1 MNEKEIGEIR
11 RTLRFEHTN
20 ITKICGCYVNGK
32 GEIITTFQTPFGMMS
47 QDEAEK
53 YLSIFKRTLSGTP
66 DKNLHSLEF
75 TSEQVTDSEEHRL
88 LTALKTSELQDTE
101 LLATF
106 YDKVRGSF
114 ASEENYVILLT
125 HCAYDVPYKAADGR
139 RVEGDGAVYSFVLCS
154 VCPVKMSKSALVYRA
169 GEKQFRFGNGEC
181 AICLPETGFLFP
193 AFDDRQTNIYGTLYY
208 TASDENLHEELIAS
222 LFHTKTPMTATTE
235 NETFRT
241 VLAESL
247 EENCSFAVA
256 KNLHREISRQLED
269 HKASKEAEP
278 LVLSKHQ
285 MSELL
290 EDCGM
295 PAEKR
300 EAFIE
305 HYDDSFGKGVDI
317 SPRNLVNP
325 KKFEL
330 KTPDVLIKVAPG
342 RSDLVE
348 TRVIDGTKY
357 ILIRADEGVELNG
370 LNVSIEN
377 A

>member
-32 GEIITTFQTPFGMMS
+32 GEIITTFDSSFGLMA

-53 YLSIFKRTLSGTP
+53 YLSIFRRTLSGTP
-66 DKNLHSLEF
+66 DKNLLNLTFS
-75 TSEQVTDSEEHRL
+75 SEQVTNGEEHKL
-88 LTALKTSELQDTE
+88 LSELKASE
-101 LLATF
+101 LKDAEQIGAF
-106 YDKVRGSF
+106 YDKVI
-114 ASEENYVILLT
+114 ASYISKENYVILLT
-125 HCAYDVPYKAADGR
+125 YCAYDVPYKASDGQ
-139 RVEGDGAVYSFVLCS
+139 RVEGDSTVYSFVLGS
-154 VCPVKMSKSALVYRA
+154 ICPVKMSKSALLYRA
-169 GEKQFRFGNGEC
+169 GEKQFRFDGGEC
-181 AICLPETGFLFP
+181 AICTPEAGFLFP
-193 AFDDRQTNIYGTLYY
+193 AFDDRQTNIYNALYY
-208 TASDENLHEELIAS
+208 AASDENLHEELIAS
-222 LFHTKTPMTATTE
+222 LFGTKTPMTASVE

-241 VLAESL
+241 VLADAL
-247 EENCSFAVA
+247 EENCSFSVV
-256 KNLHREISRQLED
+256 KKMHKEISKQLEE
-269 HKASKEAEP
+269 HKASKEADP

-285 MSELL
+285 VSELL

-305 HYDDSFGKGVDI
+305 RYDEGFGKGADV

-348 TRVIDGTKY
+348 TRVIDGMKY
-357 ILIRADEGVELNG
+357 ILIRADDGVELNG
-370 LNVSIEN
+370 LNVTIEN
-377 A
+377 T

>member
-32 GEIITTFQTPFGMMS
+32 GEIITTFQTPFGLMS

-53 YLSIFKRTLSGTP
+53 YLSCFKRTLSGTL
-66 DKNLHSLEF
+66 DKNLHNLEF
-75 TSEQVTDSEEHRL
+75 SSAQVTDGEEHRL
-88 LTALKTSELQDTE
+88 LTSLKTSELKDNE
-101 LLATF
+101 ILATF

-114 ASEENYVILLT
+114 ASDENYVILLT
-125 HCAYDVPYKAADGR
+125 YCAYDVPYKAADGR
-139 RVEGDGAVYSFVLCS
+139 RVEGDGTVYSFILGS
-154 VCPVKMSKSALVYRA
+154 ICPVKMSKSALVYRA
-169 GEKQFRFGNGEC
+169 GEKQFRFDGGEC
-181 AICLPETGFLFP
+181 AICLPEVGFLFP
-193 AFDDRQTNIYGTLYY
+193 AFDDRHTNIYGTLYY

-222 LFHTKTPMTATTE
+222 LFGTKIPMTASTE
-235 NETFRT
+235 SQTFHS

-247 EENCSFAVA
+247 EENCSFSVI
-256 KNLHREISRQLED
+256 KNMHKEISKQLED

-285 MSELL
+285 VGELL

-295 PAEKR
+295 PADKR
-300 EAFIE
+300 EAFIG
-305 HYDDSFGKGVDI
+305 HYDESFGKGVDVA
-317 SPRNLVNP
+317 PRNLVNP

-370 LNVSIEN
+370 LNVTIEN